1 MIKELPKALIELI
14 QKDYDN
20 IAGIVIH
27 QNNEIAYE
35 NYFHGYQEND
45 TIHIASVT
53 KSVLS
58 ILVGIAIDKG
68 FIKSLDQN
76 VLDFFSDY
84 VIKKREKTIQKVTV
98 RHVVTMT
105 APYKFKSEPYT
116 KVYSSEDWTKSV
128 LDLLGG
134 KTFSGDFKYTTIGL
148 QILSGILIQ
157 ATGKPVLEFAT
168 ENLFSPLGIKAPN
181 NFRIHNKEEHFA
193 FLKNKYVNGWVTD
206 PKGANTSGWGLT
218 LTTRDIAKIG
228 QLYLNKGKWN
238 NQRILSSKWVEE
250 STRKHSRWNDLAYG
264 YLWWIIGSEENK
276 CFAAIGDGGNI
287 IYVDT
292 ESKLIVAIASQFK
305 PRAKD
310 RIDLIKKHILPQI
323 EKAEEAITIHSH

>member
-1 MIKELPKALIELI
+1 MIKELSKELIELI

-20 IAGIVIH
+20 IAGIVIYE
-27 QNNEIAYE
+27 NNEITFE
-35 NYFHGYQEND
+35 NYFHGYKKKD

-68 FIKSLDQN
+68 LISNLEQN
-76 VLDFFSDY
+76 VLDFFPEY
-84 VIKKREKTIQKVTV
+84 ETKKREKTIQQVTL
-98 RHVVTMT
+98 RHLLTMT

-116 KVYSSEDWTKSV
+116 KVYSSEDWTKAV
-128 LDLLGG
+128 LGLLGG
-134 KTFSGDFKYTTIGL
+134 KTLSGDFKYTTIGI
-148 QILSGILIQ
+148 QVLSGLLIK
-157 ATGKPVLEFAT
+157 ATGKSVLDFAT
-168 ENLFSPLGIKAPN
+168 ENLFSPLGIKAPD

-193 FLKNKYVNGWVTD
+193 FLKNKYVKGWVID
-206 PKGANTSGWGLT
+206 PKGTNTSGWGLT

-238 NQRILSSKWVEE
+238 NHQILSSKWIKE
-250 STRKHSRWNDLAYG
+250 STKKHSQWNDLAYG
-264 YLWWIIGSEENK
+264 YLWWIIDGEENK

-287 IYVDT
+287 VYVDT
-292 ESKLIVAIASQFK
+292 PSDTVIAITSQFK

-310 RIDLIKKHILPQI
+310 RIELIRKYIVPQLNPR
-323 EKAEEAITIHSH
+323 TR